1 MQEERFVRDGLGEEV
16 LHKIV
21 NPNTRKL
28 KYKKTELFRLNNDFV
43 KMLTQIYKTLGKMN
57 GIRIAQPTLT
67 GLPQVKQI
75 ITDMNDEI
83 QDIQTGRKPQILIKQ

>member
-1 MQEERFVRDGLGEEV
+1 MTGSNAETARFVRDGLGEEV

-28 KYKKTELFRLNNDFV
+28 KYKKKAWLNNDFV

-57 GIRIAQPTLT
+57 G
-67 GLPQVKQI
+67 
-75 ITDMNDEI
+75 
-83 QDIQTGRKPQILIKQ
+83 